1 MVWYVPSVQE
11 FLEVRAFIENDTA
24 LSRVLEEARSRL
36 TGDPGHDVAHCLRV
50 AAWTIRIGGPEI
62 DPRHAIA
69 AALLHDVVNIPKD
82 SPDRSRASERSAE
95 FARGLLGELGF
106 DAIDLIGDA
115 IHDHSYSTGRVPRSP
130 LGDALQDADRLEAL
144 GALGILRTASCGA
157 RMGADYFDGDD
168 PWAMHRE
175 LDDGKHTV
183 DHFFRKLLLLPPTL
197 RTKAGRE
204 EAERRATFMIAFL
217 RQLGDE
223 IGSPP
228 PARRLS
234 EAERPPR

>member
-1 MVWYVPSVQE
+1 MLWYVRRVQE
-11 FLEVRAFIENDTA
+11 FLDVRALISKDGA
-24 LSRVLEEARSRL
+24 LSRVLEEASARL

-50 AAWTIRIGGPEI
+50 AEWTLRLGGTAI

-69 AALLHDVVNIPKD
+69 AALLHDVINIPKD

-95 FARGLLGELGF
+95 FARPLLAEVAF
-106 DAIDLIGDA
+106 DAIDLICEA

-144 GALGILRTASCGA
+144 GALGIFRTASCGA

-168 PWAMHRE
+168 PWAERRD
-175 LDDGKHTV
+175 LDDKKHTV
-183 DHFFRKLLLLPPTL
+183 DHFFRKLLLLPSTL

-204 EAERRATFMIAFL
+204 EAERRASFMRAFL

-228 PARRLS
+228 PPSRFT
-234 EAERPPR
+234 